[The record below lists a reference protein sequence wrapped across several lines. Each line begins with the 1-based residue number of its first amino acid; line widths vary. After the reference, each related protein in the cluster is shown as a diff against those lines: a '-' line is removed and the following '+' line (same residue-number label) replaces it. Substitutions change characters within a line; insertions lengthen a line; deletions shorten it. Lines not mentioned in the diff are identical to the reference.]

1 MATNKKLLSELE
13 KSQALKARR
22 KELRATIS
30 AAQRELDKVEK
41 SLALID
47 PIDKVIDG
55 IAISINRHCGD
66 CYDMETVAS
75 GEGIAERSVHLYQRV
90 NTEFWAA
97 RVNEH
102 RGCNPRFHGGRV
114 LGLDKTYSRKQAHA
128 IAERWL
134 TGDDSVLS

>member
-13 KSQALKARR
+13 NAKALKERQ
-22 KELRATIS
+22 KNLRATIS
-30 AAQRELDKVEK
+30 AAQKELDKVEK
-41 SLALID
+41 RLKLIE
-47 PIDKVIDG
+47 PVDKVIKG
-55 IAISINRHCGD
+55 VAISINRHGG

-75 GEGIAERSVHLYQRV
+75 GPGILERSVHMYQRV
-90 NTEFWAA
+90 NTKYWAV

-102 RGCNPRFHGGRV
+102 RCSSPRFNGGNV
-114 LGLDKTYSRKQAHA
+114 LGLDQTYSRKQAQV

>member
-1 MATNKKLLSELE
+1 MATNKKLLSELAKAKE
-13 KSQALKARR
+13 LKARR

-30 AAQRELDKVEK
+30 AAQRELDSVEK
-41 SLALID
+41 RLALTE
-47 PIDKVIDG
+47 PVDKVLNG
-55 IAISINRHCGD
+55 IAVSINRHSED

-75 GEGIAERSVHLYQRV
+75 GPGIAERSVHLYQRV
-90 NTEFWAA
+90 NTEYWAA

-102 RGCNPRFHGGRV
+102 KGCNPRFHGGRV
-114 LGLDKTYSRKQAHA
+114 LGLEKAYSRKQAQA